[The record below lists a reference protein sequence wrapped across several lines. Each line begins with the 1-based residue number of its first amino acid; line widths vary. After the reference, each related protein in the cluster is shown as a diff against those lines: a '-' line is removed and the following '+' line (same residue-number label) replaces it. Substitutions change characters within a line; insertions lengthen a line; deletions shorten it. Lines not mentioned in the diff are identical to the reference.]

1 MVDIL
6 KEKIDEILL
15 DYEYQEENL
24 LPILL
29 EIQDISEGRYITP
42 ETARYIADG
51 IDIPYVQL
59 SEVFSFFAALNQSKK
74 GKYHIE
80 MCNST
85 VCRVNHQELI
95 KEYLKEAL
103 QIEMGETT
111 LDNLFTLD
119 YAPCFGACDTSPS
132 VRINKKV
139 YGNLTVEKIKRI
151 IENLKD
157 VEND

>member
-1 MVDIL
+1 
-6 KEKIDEILL
+6 
-15 DYEYQEENL
+15 
-24 LPILL
+24 
-29 EIQDISEGRYITP
+29 
-42 ETARYIADG
+42 
-51 IDIPYVQL
+51 
-59 SEVFSFFAALNQSKK
+59 
-74 GKYHIE
+74 

-85 VCRVNHQELI
+85 VCRVNHQAAI
-95 KEYLKEAL
+95 KEYLMDAL

-111 LDNLFTLD
+111 KDNLFTLD

-139 YGNLTVEKIKRI
+139 YGKLTVEKMRKI

>member
-1 MVDIL
+1 MMNVL
-6 KEKIDEILL
+6 KNEIDKILL
-15 DYEYQEENL
+15 NHDYQEENL
-24 LPILL
+24 LPVLL
-29 EIQDISEGRYITP
+29 EVQNICDGRYITP
-42 ETARYIADG
+42 EIARYIADS
-51 IDIPYVQL
+51 IKIPYIQL
-59 SEVFSFFAALNQSKK
+59 AEVFSFFAALNQSKK

-85 VCRVNHQELI
+85 VCRVNHQGLI
-95 KEYLKEAL
+95 KEYLIEAL

-111 LDNLFTLD
+111 KDNLFTLD

-139 YGNLTVEKIKRI
+139 YGKLTVEKMRKI